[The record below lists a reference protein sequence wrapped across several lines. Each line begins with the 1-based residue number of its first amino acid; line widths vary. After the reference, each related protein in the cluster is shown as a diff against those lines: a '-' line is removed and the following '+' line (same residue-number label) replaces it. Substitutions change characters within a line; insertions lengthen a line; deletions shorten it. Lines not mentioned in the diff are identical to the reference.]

1 MQRNQRM
8 AGTALLVAVLLTSL
22 FFVGTALAQGQSPAY
37 VGKFTL
43 TYQIHWG
50 KSVLQPGNYTIT
62 IKSKG
67 TPIIALIRKA
77 DGDPVTNV
85 MSGGRSGNTNGVNG
99 LLIKEKDGQLIVH
112 SLALADL
119 GMVLIYDPTL
129 AREKVQEA
137 RVSQTV
143 PVMWAKK

>member
-1 MQRNQRM
+1 M

-62 IKSKG
+62 IKSIR

-85 MSGGRSGNTNGVNG
+85 MSGGRSRNTNGVNG
-99 LLIKEKDGQLIVH
+99 LLIEEKDGQLIVH

-143 PVMWAKK
+143 PVMSAKK